1 MPPLLRRA
9 ESDAVCVC
17 VCWAV
22 DIPTVAWL
30 QSFLADT
37 NVIIVF
43 VSHDRSFLS
52 TVSTDIIEM
61 KDLGLHYFNGNYEDF
76 LRNKQEMAT
85 RTAHAIDARA
95 RREAHLQKSIDQA
108 QQRGD
113 DRTMRT
119 KQKKLERAAFTQ
131 NIDGHR
137 FKLFSLKTLDEDA
150 VQMPEIIDAERARDF
165 RAVKFKFPAVDA
177 SALRLSA
184 PNAPLL
190 TFDRV
195 TLSYATRPADQPV
208 LTNVTCQVTLR
219 SRIGIIGRNGR
230 GKTTLLQALV
240 HGANGTYGDEAVRRK
255 KAASGSGLT
264 VFRSDG
270 GAAAVPATPAAAPK
284 TTAASAAG
292 AANAE
297 ATRKKSPVQAARVN
311 RHDVQ
316 IVRGTVWRHHNL
328 RVGVVAQHQIDL
340 LSHYLQET
348 PVSYLKMILTGQI
361 AMNESPSAAGDG
373 AATPAPLDPAA
384 SAAASEASRDQ
395 EIRALLGSCGLS
407 GRVPLQ
413 PIGSLSGGQKAR
425 LSFAAVCALRPHIL
439 CLDEPSNHL
448 SLEAIEALIHALQE
462 YAGGIMLIS
471 HNAHLVSHVCRELW
485 LVKGD
490 GVVSVRRPAIE
501 HLQTAAEA
509 SAGGSGGDAAD
520 GAESLEAKIHAA
532 MSDLLQ
538 ECIAEQMQG

>member
-1 MPPLLRRA
+1 M
-9 ESDAVCVC
+9 
-17 VCWAV
+17 

-37 NVIIVF
+37 KVIIVF

-52 TVSTDIIEM
+52 AVSTDIIEM
-61 KDLGLHYFNGNYEDF
+61 KDLGLHYFNGNYEDY

-95 RREAHLQKSIDQA
+95 RREAHLQKSIEQA

-137 FKLFSLKTLDEDA
+137 FKLFSLKKLDEDYL
-150 VQMPEIIDAERARDF
+150 QMPEVIDAERARDF
-165 RAVKFKFPAVDA
+165 RTVKFKFPAVDA

-240 HGANGTYGDEAVRRK
+240 HGANGTYGDEAVRKK
-255 KAASGSGLT
+255 KAAGGSGLT
-264 VFRSDG
+264 VFRGD
-270 GAAAVPATPAAAPK
+270 GAAVAVPVTPAATLK
-284 TTAASAAG
+284 TSASTG
-292 AANAE
+292 GSTSE

-311 RHDVQ
+311 HHDVQ

-361 AMNESPSAAGDG
+361 VMNESPSAAADG

-384 SAAASEASRDQ
+384 TAAASEASRDQ

-448 SLEAIEALIHALQE
+448 SLEAIEALINALQE
-462 YAGGIMLIS
+462 YTGGILLIS

-490 GVVSVRRPAIE
+490 GLVSVRRPAIE
-501 HLQTAAEA
+501 HLQSVAES

-538 ECIAEQMQG
+538 GCIAEQMQG

>member
-1 MPPLLRRA
+1 M
-9 ESDAVCVC
+9 
-17 VCWAV
+17 

-95 RREAHLQKSIDQA
+95 RREAHLQKSIEQA

-165 RAVKFKFPAVDA
+165 RTVKFKFPAVDA

-219 SRIGIIGRNGR
+219 SRIGIVGRNGR

-270 GAAAVPATPAAAPK
+270 AAVAVPATPAVVAK

-292 AANAE
+292 AANTE

-361 AMNESPSAAGDG
+361 VMNESPSAAGDG

-462 YAGGIMLIS
+462 YTGGIMLIS

-501 HLQTAAEA
+501 HLQTVAEG
-509 SAGGSGGDAAD
+509 STGGSGGDAAD